1 MKYLKLEHI
10 KGSWMSYYSYRQ
22 EGREKE
28 GVQIVVH
35 LKDKLMEDL
44 RLLPLFKL
52 FLPLLGYY
60 TA

>member
-1 MKYLKLEHI
+1 
-10 KGSWMSYYSYRQ
+10 MSYYSYRQ